1 MLNKKEYIDR
11 IESLSLENV
20 KSVYS
25 GKPGKCCCGCSGI
38 HRYNARFAKDDYER
52 SSVSDRFVKR
62 VINVL
67 KENALGYTPSDVDL
81 DRTYVAAVVGNKVYI
96 AYVR

>member
-52 SSVSDRFVKR
+52 SRVSDRFVKR

-67 KENALGYTPSDVDL
+67 KKNAPVYDPDANDL
-81 DRTYVAAVVGNKVYI
+81 DRTYVAAVVENRLYV
-96 AYVR
+96 AYFG